1 MEIQLSDPAEGLDA
15 PSDIDEQAIAWLVR
29 LTSGETVAE
38 DHAAFAR
45 WRALSRDHEAALARA
60 RQLWV
65 GLGNAWAEPV
75 RVQPPRRTAMH
86 AYFAT
91 AACLVLAVAL
101 IFQYRQDWRHD
112 YVTAAG
118 QRENITLADGSR
130 VELSGASALDV
141 HFAGGAR
148 NVVLARGEA
157 FFDVVH
163 DPRHPFT
170 VSAGSGVI
178 RDIGTAFDVRLEAEE
193 HVTVTVARGSVEVSD
208 GASDARLV
216 PDRRVAYGP
225 DGFGAVE
232 RTNAR
237 QALAWTR
244 GRLILEDL
252 PLSAVL
258 AELDRHTGQRI
269 VFFGGA
275 KAGARHVSAAIDLD
289 HTADWLDAL
298 RSSQNLRIARL
309 PGLVIVY

>member
-1 MEIQLSDPAEGLDA
+1 M

-65 GLGNAWAEPV
+65 GLGNAWVEPV
-75 RVQPPRRTAMH
+75 QAPPLRRTAMH

-118 QRENITLADGSR
+118 QRESFTLADGSR
-130 VELSGASALDV
+130 VELDGGSALDV
-141 HFAGGAR
+141 RFADGAR
-148 NVVLARGEA
+148 KVVLARGEA

-163 DPRHPFT
+163 DPRRPFT
-170 VSAGSGVI
+170 VIAGAGVI
-178 RDIGTAFDVRLEAEE
+178 RDVGTAFGVRLEDQER
-193 HVTVTVARGSVEVSD
+193 VTVTVARGSVEVND
-208 GASDARLV
+208 GVAGARLV
-216 PDRRVAYGP
+216 PDRRLAYGP
-225 DGFGAVE
+225 EGLGAVE
-232 RTNAR
+232 RIKADE
-237 QALAWTR
+237 ALAWTR
-244 GRLILEDL
+244 GRLMLEDL
-252 PLSAVL
+252 PLTTVL
-258 AELDRHTGQRI
+258 AELDRHTDQRI
-269 VFFGGA
+269 VFLGSPKSGL
-275 KAGARHVSAAIDLD
+275 RHVSAAIDLD

-298 RSSQNLRIARL
+298 RSSQNLRVVRL
-309 PGLVIVY
+309 PGLVVVY